1 MSSLSDRLA
10 ERITPAADPLL
21 TEFRRLKRNSHWYA
35 SYRLLTGARHEPEHF
50 AITER
55 LDAFF
60 ARLNAAPATVQA
72 ALLAE
77 TDPELCA
84 WAGHPVELQD
94 AA

>member
-1 MSSLSDRLA
+1 MSSMTDRLV
-10 ERITPAADPLL
+10 ERAASAVDPLL
-21 TEFRRLKRNSHWYA
+21 TEFRRLKRNSRWYCEWQ
-35 SYRLLTGARHEPEHF
+35 LLTGARHEPEHF

-60 ARLNAAPATVQA
+60 TRLNAAPATVQA